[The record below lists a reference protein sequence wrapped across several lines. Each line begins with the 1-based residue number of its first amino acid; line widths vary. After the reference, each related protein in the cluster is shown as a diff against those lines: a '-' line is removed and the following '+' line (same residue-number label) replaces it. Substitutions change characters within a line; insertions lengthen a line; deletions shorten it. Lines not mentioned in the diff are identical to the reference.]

1 MTKEFLTDFAERKRQ
16 VRHYLSV
23 VMTVEK
29 NTPIGSATRAQS
41 RRLMTLRGGT
51 FLLLYNLIEATL
63 RGAVE
68 TIHGEIATTSTPFD
82 KLSGELRLQVVRLF
96 KNKADP
102 EAYALKDV
110 PAEFVAL
117 ALSYDV
123 KMSGSVDARSIRVL
137 GKTYGFSC
145 HTDHSKTAGGAD
157 LLTIKSNRND
167 LAHGL
172 KTFEEVGRNYTANE
186 LVEISRRST
195 RFMFEILTNIE
206 AFLDNEAYAA

>member
-1 MTKEFLTDFAERKRQ
+1 
-16 VRHYLSV
+16 
-23 VMTVEK
+23 
-29 NTPIGSATRAQS
+29 
-41 RRLMTLRGGT
+41 
-51 FLLLYNLIEATL
+51 
-63 RGAVE
+63 
-68 TIHGEIATTSTPFD
+68 
-82 KLSGELRLQVVRLF
+82 
-96 KNKADP
+96 
-102 EAYALKDV
+102 
-110 PAEFVAL
+110 
-117 ALSYDV
+117 
-123 KMSGSVDARSIRVL
+123 MSGSVDAKSIRAL

-145 HTDHSKTAGGAD
+145 HTDHSRTAGGAD